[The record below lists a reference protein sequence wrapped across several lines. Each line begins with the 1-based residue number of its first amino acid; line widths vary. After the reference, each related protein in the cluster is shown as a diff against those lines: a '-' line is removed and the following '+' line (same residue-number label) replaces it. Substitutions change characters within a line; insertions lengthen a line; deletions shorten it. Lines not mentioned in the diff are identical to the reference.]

1 VFLNR
6 LRPGVVSH
14 GYFVVVVVDMPMP
27 GKNYPDATPTSPFS
41 VQQRLEVLRM
51 IRSRLPNHPA
61 RVAWAY
67 SIVDKLTDA
76 RNVSVHTTRARCRG
90 CVFFQRATGVTLP
103 FCNGWSVRVQPP
115 NPPMSGVLSSQAS
128 YIHGFVN
135 SFGGKFIG
143 LSSKT
148 QAT

>member
-90 CVFFQRATGVTLP
+90 CVFFQRATGGYSAVLQRLERSGATP
-103 FCNGWSVRVQPP
+103 QPP
-115 NPPMSGVLSSQAS
+115 YERGAVVSSVL
-128 YIHGFVN
+128 YTWFR
-135 SFGGKFIG
+135 KFIRG
-143 LSSKT
+143 
-148 QAT
+148 